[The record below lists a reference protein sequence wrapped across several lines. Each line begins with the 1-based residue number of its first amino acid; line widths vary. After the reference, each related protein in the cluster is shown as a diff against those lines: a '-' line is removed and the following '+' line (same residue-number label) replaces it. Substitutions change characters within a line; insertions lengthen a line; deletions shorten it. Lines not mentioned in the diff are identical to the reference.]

1 MGRRCS
7 LWYWGVAKGEGGQS
21 FAMPPRSQERWKEAI
36 GKVSRAQCDM
46 YMYIYI
52 YIIYTPNLGPR
63 ITLPGRG
70 REQGCFR
77 GSTKGARRR
86 SEGAI
91 SEHGGAPREHGG
103 APREHEGALG
113 EHWGSR
119 EGARGSAGA

>member
-7 LWYWGVAKGEGGQS
+7 LWYWGVAKGEEGRVSQCHRGAKRGG
-21 FAMPPRSQERWKEAI
+21 RKRLERYQERNVI
-36 GKVSRAQCDM
+36 CVC
-46 YMYIYI
+46 IYI
-52 YIIYTPNLGPR
+52 YYIHPELR
-63 ITLPGRG
+63 ISNYPFGTGKV
-70 REQGCFR
+70 R

-91 SEHGGAPREHGG
+91 SEYGG

-119 EGARGSAGA
+119 EGARGSAGAQQVGA